1 MSRRSAILN
10 AVSGEETRL
19 DLEDLLNPDEQQ
31 RFRRLCLQTSAEELV
46 QLTAVVELHLTQIEE
61 VESATADKE
70 TAQKIGT
77 SLTNLVTSGD
87 DFNAEERS
95 MIRGAVEYFLLADD
109 ASGDLDDPL
118 GFDDDARVL
127 NSVLD
132 RIGRPQYRVELG

>member
-1 MSRRSAILN
+1 M
-10 AVSGEETRL
+10 SGEETRL

-31 RFRRLCLQTSAEELV
+31 RFRRLCLQTSAEDLV
-46 QLTAVVELHLTQIEE
+46 QLTAVVELHLSQIDE

-70 TAQKIGT
+70 TAKKIGT

-87 DFNAEERS
+87 DFNADERS
-95 MIRGAVEYFLLADD
+95 LIRGAVEYFLLADD

>member
-1 MSRRSAILN
+1 MASVGHTHG
-10 AVSGEETRL
+10 VSGEETRL

-31 RFRRLCLQTSAEELV
+31 RFRRLCLETSADELL
-46 QLTAVVELHLTQIEE
+46 QLTAVVELHLSQIEE

-70 TAQKIGT
+70 TAKRIAT
-77 SLTNLVTSGD
+77 SLDGLITSGD
-87 DFNAEERS
+87 DFDASERS
-95 MIRGAVEYFLLADD
+95 LIRGAVEYFLLADD
-109 ASGDLDDPL
+109 ASGDLDDAL